1 MAAYTQIAVDK
12 ALYYQRMGFDGGYLG
27 LFQGKYGNFL
37 STELNTRTDAYGGSL
52 ENRAR
57 FPIRVLQAVRDAV
70 GPEFIL
76 VLDINRF
83 SPGLCF
89 EDITAFTK
97 MVQPYID
104 LIHLRAIQVQTAFEG
119 GEEDYAEPKNLECA
133 KALRAAGI
141 TTPIAAWTGYQELSR
156 MEALL
161 ETGDVDMIAAGR
173 FQLCN
178 SELGAALATGNE
190 SHLLPCLLCNKCHGD
205 TLKGPWLARCSV
217 NPRIGLAAREERM
230 VQPPLKQKTVAVVG
244 GGPAGMAAAMYLRA
258 RGHAVD
264 LYEQSDSLGGQM
276 RTALCPTFK
285 WPLKRFLARMEEITR
300 SEGTNVQ
307 LNTPAPL
314 SYWRKR
320 GMML

>member
-1 MAAYTQIAVDK
+1 
-12 ALYYQRMGFDGGYLG
+12 
-27 LFQGKYGNFL
+27 
-37 STELNTRTDAYGGSL
+37 
-52 ENRAR
+52 
-57 FPIRVLQAVRDAV
+57 
-70 GPEFIL
+70 
-76 VLDINRF
+76 
-83 SPGLCF
+83 
-89 EDITAFTK
+89 
-97 MVQPYID
+97 
-104 LIHLRAIQVQTAFEG
+104 
-119 GEEDYAEPKNLECA
+119 
-133 KALRAAGI
+133 
-141 TTPIAAWTGYQELSR
+141 
-156 MEALL
+156 
-161 ETGDVDMIAAGR
+161 
-173 FQLCN
+173 
-178 SELGAALATGNE
+178 
-190 SHLLPCLLCNKCHGD
+190 
-205 TLKGPWLARCSV
+205 
-217 NPRIGLAAREERM
+217 M